1 MNQNWDA
8 MGGQGQDEDMEESAS
23 QSNEFAAMLEESLK
37 GPQKKLKVGT
47 KIRAEILVVGR
58 EEIFV
63 STGTMN
69 DGQVSRRELVDA
81 EGNFPYKIG
90 DKLELFV
97 VLVKGS
103 EVRLSPKPTAK
114 NLADDLFDA
123 FQKRLSVEGRV
134 VELCKGGVRV
144 QVMGK
149 MAFCPISQL
158 GSERTETGEEYIGKK
173 MDFRITQI
181 TEGGRNIV
189 VSRRKLLDEEREV
202 STGNF
207 LADRKVG
214 DIVEGRVSRLEKFG
228 AFIELAPGIDGL
240 AHISELSWSRVENP
254 ADVLSVG
261 QQVTCKILKIE
272 MKERKVQIGLSLKQ
286 TEQQPWERFPEHLR
300 EGAMVKGKV
309 TRCAKFGAF
318 VEVAPG
324 IEGLVPLSE
333 MSFTKRIVNAEDV
346 VTPGQTI
353 EVKVLD
359 VNVPQKRI
367 SLSIKEAGSD
377 PLSDAIAAH
386 PVGTI
391 VEGVVEKR
399 EPFGLFIR
407 IAEGVTGLLPKGI
420 AAEFTDF
427 PYEKLRRDDKVK
439 VKVLEIKRGERRVT
453 LGPPQAEGSE
463 DWRDFAKEAGSQA
476 VGGFGLFGDK
486 LKAALTASG
495 QKKSK

>member
-1 MNQNWDA
+1 MIQA
-8 MGGQGQDEDMEESAS
+8 PEQVGGEGFDDFEDEKQGG
-23 QSNEFAAMLEESLK
+23 SNEFAAMLEESFK
-37 GPQKKLKVGT
+37 TSSKKKLKVGD
-47 KIRAEILVVGR
+47 KIKGEILVVGR

-69 DGQVSRRELVDA
+69 DGQVARRDLLDA
-81 EGNFPYKIG
+81 EGNFPYKLG
-90 DKLELFV
+90 DKIDLFV

-103 EVRLSPKPTAK
+103 EIRLSPKPTAK
-114 NLADDLFDA
+114 NLADDLYDA
-123 FQKRLSVEGRV
+123 LQKRLPVEGRV

-158 GSERTETGEEYIGKK
+158 DSARTETGEEHVGKRY
-173 MDFRITQI
+173 DFLITQI
-181 TEGGRNIV
+181 TEGGRNVV
-189 VSRRKLLDEEREV
+189 VSRRKLLDNQRES
-202 STGNF
+202 STENF

-261 QQVTCKILKIE
+261 QQVTCKVLKIE
-272 MKERKVQIGLSLKQ
+272 TKERRVQIGLSIKQ
-286 TEQQPWERFPEHLR
+286 TEQQPWERMPAQIK
-300 EGAMVKGKV
+300 EGAMLKGKV
-309 TRCAKFGAF
+309 TRCARFGAF
-318 VEVAPG
+318 VELAPG

-333 MSFTKRIVNAEDV
+333 MSFTKRVMNAEEIV
-346 VTPGQTI
+346 SPGQTV

-359 VNVPQKRI
+359 VNAEQKRI

-377 PLSDAIAAH
+377 PLADAIAAH

-391 VEGVVEKR
+391 VEGVVEKK

-407 IAEGVTGLLPKGI
+407 IADGVTGLLPKGI
-420 AAEFTDF
+420 AAEFPDF
-427 PYEKLRRDDKVK
+427 PFEKLRRDDKVK

-476 VGGFGLFGDK
+476 TGGFGLLGDK
-486 LKAALTASG
+486 LKAALEGKA
-495 QKKSK
+495 KKAK

>member
-1 MNQNWDA
+1 MIQA
-8 MGGQGQDEDMEESAS
+8 PEQVGGEGFDDEMDEKSGGS
-23 QSNEFAAMLEESLK
+23 SEFAAMLEESFK
-37 GPQKKLKVGT
+37 GSSKKKLKVGE
-47 KIRAEILVVGR
+47 KIKAEILVVGR

-63 STGTMN
+63 ATGTMN
-69 DGQVSRRELVDA
+69 DGQVARRDLLDA
-81 EGNFPYKIG
+81 EGNFPYKVG
-90 DKLELFV
+90 DKVDLFV

-103 EVRLSPKPTAK
+103 DIRLSPKPTAK
-114 NLADDLFDA
+114 NLADDLYDA
-123 FQKRLSVEGRV
+123 FEKRIAVEGRV

-149 MAFCPISQL
+149 LAFCPISQL
-158 GSERTETGEEYIGKK
+158 DVARTETGEEHVGKRY
-173 MDFRITQI
+173 DFLITQVS
-181 TEGGRNIV
+181 EGGRNIV
-189 VSRRKLLDEEREV
+189 VSRRRLLDSQREA

-207 LADRKVG
+207 LAERKVG
-214 DIVEGRVSRLEKFG
+214 DIVEGRISRLEKFG

-254 ADVLSVG
+254 ADAVSVG

-272 MKERKVQIGLSLKQ
+272 TKERKVQIGLSLKQ
-286 TEQQPWERFPEHLR
+286 TEQTPWERFPESIK
-300 EGAMVKGKV
+300 EGAMLKGKV

-318 VEVAPG
+318 VELAPG
-324 IEGLVPLSE
+324 IEGLVPMSE

-346 VTPGQTI
+346 VTPGQMI

-359 VNVPQKRI
+359 VNAAQKRI

-377 PLSDAIAAH
+377 PLADAISKN

-391 VEGVVEKR
+391 VEGVVEKK

-420 AAEFTDF
+420 AAEFPDF
-427 PYEKLRRDDKVK
+427 PFEKLRRDDKVK
-439 VKVLEIKRGERRVT
+439 VKVLEIKRAERRVT

-476 VGGFGLFGDK
+476 AGGFGLFGDK
-486 LKAALTASG
+486 LKAALEGKT
-495 QKKSK
+495 KKAK